1 MKIAFQIFK
10 SDLRNLMTNVICAI
24 VAMGLIIVPPLY
36 AWLTSLG
43 FWDPYQNT
51 GGITVAVANE
61 DAGYQS
67 DLVAT
72 RVDAGAQVVARLHEN
87 NQFNW
92 VFEDEQAA
100 VEGVKSGAYYAAI
113 VIPST
118 FSADLMSVTS
128 DHSTKA
134 TIQYYSNEK
143 ENAIAPHVTSQG
155 ATELQTQIDQAFNKT
170 VADIVLDI
178 SDDLTS
184 YMSGAGV
191 QDFAQQLTVQLQAI
205 VDELRQSQAE
215 LEAFGALVGSA
226 DTLAGK
232 TGDMLAKLS
241 DECRTLAGVL
251 DQAEGKLTDPANR
264 QAYDEALAKLPDDVR
279 ADLPTAEQLTADIG
293 EATTKADDLIA
304 QLEQAAQSMS
314 DTADTLSGELGGIGQ
329 SLNATGS
336 VLGNAAGEL
345 QGTCDKLKSAL
356 DSSDLAEVR
365 ALIGSNPD
373 ALASFLSVPTQLVEH
388 PVFKVDNNGSSMSP
402 FYTSLSLWV
411 GALFL
416 VALTS
421 TTVAPKQLAKLR
433 STAPTQKRSA
443 NPRYPSPAQLYL
455 GRYGIFALIAI
466 AQAVVVCLGNVLFV
480 GVQCENVGLYV
491 LAGVVVAIVFSNLA
505 YTLAVSF
512 GVIGKAI
519 MVIGLVMQIGGAG
532 GIFPVQLSAPF
543 FQAIYPWL
551 PLTHSMQAFESAMFG
566 AYGDQYWMSLACLL
580 AFLAAS
586 LVVGLVLR
594 RPIIRLNDFVMRKLD
609 ETKVL

>member
-1 MKIAFQIFK
+1 MRNVLTIFK
-10 SDLRNLMTNVICAI
+10 GDVRNLMTNVICAI

-43 FWDPYQNT
+43 FWDPYENT
-51 GGITVAVANE
+51 GGITVAVANQ

-67 DLVAT
+67 ALAAA
-72 RVDAGAQVVARLHEN
+72 RVDAGAQVVAQLHEN
-87 NQFNW
+87 DQFNW

-100 VEGVKSGAYYAAI
+100 IDGVKSGAYYAAI
-113 VIPST
+113 VIPSD
-118 FSADLMSVTS
+118 FSADLMSVTN
-128 DHSTKA
+128 DHATKA
-134 TIQYYSNEK
+134 SIQYYSNEK
-143 ENAIAPHVTSQG
+143 ENAIAPHVTSEG

-170 VADIVLDI
+170 VADIVLGI

-191 QDFAQQLTVQLQAI
+191 EDFAERLTVQLRAI
-205 VDELRQSQAE
+205 IDELRQSQAE
-215 LEAFGALVGSA
+215 LTAFGTLVNSA
-226 DTLAGK
+226 DTLAGG
-232 TGDMLAKLS
+232 TGDMLDELAG
-241 DECRTLAGVL
+241 ECRTLAGVL
-251 DQAEGKLTDPANR
+251 KEAQGDLTDSAHR
-264 QAYDEALAKLPDDVR
+264 QAYDDALAKLPEDVR
-279 ADLPTAEQLTADIG
+279 ADLPTADQLTDDLTD
-293 EATTKADDLIA
+293 ATTKADTLIE
-304 QLEQAAQSMS
+304 QLEEAARSMAA
-314 DTADTLSGELGGIGQ
+314 TADTLSGELGGIGQ
-329 SLNATGS
+329 SLNATGG
-336 VLGNAAGEL
+336 VLGSAADNL
-345 QGTCDKLKSAL
+345 QGTCDKLQAAL
-356 DSSDLAEVR
+356 DSDNVAEVR
-365 ALIGSNPD
+365 ALIGSDPD
-373 ALASFLSVPTQLVEH
+373 ALASFLSAPTQLVEH
-388 PVFKVDNNGSSMSP
+388 PVYQVDNNGSSMSP

-421 TTVAPKQLAKLR
+421 VTLTPKQLAKLSR
-433 STAPTQKRSA
+433 SESDPHQRAKLQDPT
-443 NPRYPSPAQLYL
+443 PAQLYL

-466 AQAVVVCLGNVLFV
+466 AQAVVVCLGNVFFV
-480 GVQCENVGLYV
+480 GVQCENVGLYL
-491 LAGVVVAIVFSNLA
+491 LAGVVVAVVFSNLA

-566 AYGDQYWMSLACLL
+566 VYGDQYWMSLACLL